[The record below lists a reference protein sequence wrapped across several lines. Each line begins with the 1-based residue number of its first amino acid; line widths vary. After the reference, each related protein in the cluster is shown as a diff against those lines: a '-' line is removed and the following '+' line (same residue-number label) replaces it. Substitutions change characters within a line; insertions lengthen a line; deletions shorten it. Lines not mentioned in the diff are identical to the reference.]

1 MRRAV
6 ILLVSLSVLIGSLY
20 YLSRQIEYTY
30 HEPDIDKLL
39 QQKVTPGY
47 LDIKIEKAIKAE
59 HFTEVE
65 MYVGLAEM
73 LDVRLLPSTLQRI
86 RENAG
91 FFQESWRQTKAFA
104 SGFANGEAGSIAGL
118 SGSVLSDMTLYGDL
132 RDIHK
137 EGSKYLEGKGY
148 DHFVLGIS
156 LVGVGLSASQVVSL
170 GSTTG
175 LKVGASLLKVAKKT
189 GKLSKP
195 FLKSLSGTLDKAVDM
210 KALRSLKLEAL
221 LHPKAAAKQISKSI
235 DMHMLKPLLN
245 DISVIKQETSLIDT
259 VDLLKYVDTPKDLSK
274 IAKISAKYK
283 KQTKGVMK
291 VIGKRALRL
300 VKGGIKWT
308 AKLLWAVSMAV
319 LSVLLFLFGVFG
331 KWRLYKKLR
340 RNNLN

>member
-1 MRRAV
+1 M
-6 ILLVSLSVLIGSLY
+6 LLVLLLVLVGSLY

-30 HEPDIDKLL
+30 HEPDIDKIL
-39 QQKVTPGY
+39 QEKVTPGY

-59 HFTEVE
+59 NFTEVE

-73 LDVRLLPSTLQRI
+73 LHVRLLPSTLQRI

-104 SGFANGEAGSIAGL
+104 SGFASGEAGSIAGL

-132 RDIHK
+132 RDIHT
-137 EGSKYLEGKGY
+137 EGSRYLEGKGN

-170 GSTTG
+170 GGTTG

-195 FLKSLSGTLDKAVDM
+195 FLKSLSSTLDQAVDM
-210 KALRSLKLEAL
+210 KALRSLKLDAL
-221 LHPKAAAKQISKSI
+221 LHPKIAAKQISKI
-235 DMHMLKPLLN
+235 KPLLK
-245 DISVIKQETSLIDT
+245 DISVIKQETSLVDT
-259 VDLLKYVDTPKDLSK
+259 VDLLKYVDTPKELSKLSK
-274 IAKISAKYK
+274 ISTKYK

-291 VIGKRALRL
+291 VTGKRALRL

-308 AKLLWAVSMAV
+308 AKLLWGIIAAI
-319 LSVLLFLFGVFG
+319 LSATLFLFGLFG
-331 KWRLYKKLR
+331 KWSLYRKIY
-340 RNNLN
+340 RNTSN

>member
-1 MRRAV
+1 M
-6 ILLVSLSVLIGSLY
+6 LLVLLLVLVGSLY

-30 HEPDIDKLL
+30 HEPDIDKIL
-39 QQKVTPGY
+39 QERVTPGY

-59 HFTEVE
+59 NFTEVE

-73 LDVRLLPSTLQRI
+73 LHVRLLPSTLQRI

-104 SGFANGEAGSIAGL
+104 SGFASGEAGSIAGL

-132 RDIHK
+132 RDIHT
-137 EGSKYLEGKGY
+137 EGSRYLEGKGY

-170 GSTTG
+170 GGTTG

-195 FLKSLSGTLDKAVDM
+195 FLKSLSSTLDQAVDM
-210 KALRSLKLEAL
+210 KALHSLKLDAL
-221 LHPKAAAKQISKSI
+221 LHPKIAAKQISKSVDI
-235 DMHMLKPLLN
+235 HLLKPLLK
-245 DISVIKQETSLIDT
+245 DISVIKQETSLVDT
-259 VDLLKYVDTPKDLSK
+259 VDLLKYVDSPKELSK
-274 IAKISAKYK
+274 IAKISTKYK

-291 VIGKRALRL
+291 VTGKRALRL

-308 AKLLWAVSMAV
+308 AKLLWGIISAI
-319 LSVLLFLFGVFG
+319 LSAILFLFGLFG
-331 KWRLYKKLR
+331 KRSLYRKIYP
-340 RNNLN
+340 NTSN